1 MFLSLLW
8 LLLLMIQCYLL
19 VKQNIKKK
27 QTRKTKKKLANSATN
42 AGNIFGARRR
52 WPPTGWSIPAS
63 APSPVISAPSVSIK
77 TRISRNTSS
86 STPVGCWHILP
97 ITLPVIILPPPP
109 SLSPLSLSLFLIF
122 QFSDTEIFNE
132 FLSLLNPINEAFNTF
147 TNDIFIELIV
157 TITRLDISSR
167 HYLENYHH
175 NMDAKNTCH
184 HLIVRS
190 AIHGHNIDSVMK
202 YHLMVIQTQTHPQT
216 RFRLRPIP
224 DAISNESEQQF
235 GSRSLPAFSLFRNI
249 DNVIVNLIPIESV
262 GHYRFILLS
271 VGFRPWK
278 VGNGTIFETTITA

>member
-1 MFLSLLW
+1 MRRMRETFSALVDADHPPADPFRHPPLRLSSLLQAFLSKLGSQETHLRPHR
-8 LLLLMIQCYLL
+8 LAVGTFYLSPYLL
-19 VKQNIKKK
+19 
-27 QTRKTKKKLANSATN
+27 
-42 AGNIFGARRR
+42 
-52 WPPTGWSIPAS
+52 
-63 APSPVISAPSVSIK
+63 
-77 TRISRNTSS
+77 SS
-86 STPVGCWHILP
+86 SPP
-97 ITLPVIILPPPP
+97 LPP
-109 SLSPLSLSLFLIF
+109 SPLSLSLFLIF

-271 VGFRPWK
+271 VGFRP
-278 VGNGTIFETTITA
+278 